1 MMMIWEISWCRNG
14 WPPSLRCL
22 FRFHLRGST
31 SNPSA
36 KRNIVGLPKET
47 VLTIRESSSIA
58 KKGSTSNASTERN
71 HSIISA
77 VPKKIPLRRERLV
90 AGGSYAR
97 IPLLK

>member
-22 FRFHLRGST
+22 FRFHLRELWRYLFRGSSPATQNGST

-77 VPKKIPLRRERLV
+77 VPKKSV
-90 AGGSYAR
+90 G
-97 IPLLK
+97 